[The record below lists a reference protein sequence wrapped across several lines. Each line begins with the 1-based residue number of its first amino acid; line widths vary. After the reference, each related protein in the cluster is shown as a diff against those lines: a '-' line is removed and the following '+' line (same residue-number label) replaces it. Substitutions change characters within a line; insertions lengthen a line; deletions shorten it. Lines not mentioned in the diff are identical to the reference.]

1 MTVTPGLGSMRRV
14 AMGVMLIVAG
24 QTVIARANGE
34 TPVPDV
40 DSINSGRAIYEQ
52 HCASCHGANAEG
64 APNWQERD
72 ARGELPAPPHNA
84 EGHTWRHSDAALYEM
99 VSRGW
104 RDPFNKSK
112 RLTMPAFGGEMSP
125 RTDSRGDW
133 LSQDTVDSRATPVSI
148 GRDPRSSRAEPDAL
162 ALDYR
167 KDNRFL

>member
-1 MTVTPGLGSMRRV
+1 MTETPGLGSMRRV

-34 TPVPDV
+34 TLVPDV

-64 APNWQERD
+64 TPNWQERD

-99 VSRGW
+99 VSKGW

-125 RTDSRGDW
+125 A
-133 LSQDTVDSRATPVSI
+133 QIRAVIGYLKTLWTPEQRQFQSDET
-148 GRDPRSSRAEPDAL
+148 RDHPAPRRMP
-162 ALDYR
+162 
-167 KDNRFL
+167 

>member
-1 MTVTPGLGSMRRV
+1 
-14 AMGVMLIVAG
+14 MLIVAG

-99 VSRGW
+99 VSKGW

-125 RTDSRGDW
+125 AQIRAVIGYLKTLWTPEQRQFQSEETRDHPAPSRM
-133 LSQDTVDSRATPVSI
+133 P
-148 GRDPRSSRAEPDAL
+148 
-162 ALDYR
+162 
-167 KDNRFL
+167 

>member
-1 MTVTPGLGSMRRV
+1 MRRV

-99 VSRGW
+99 VSKGW

-125 RTDSRGDW
+125 AQIRAVIGYLKTLWTPEQRQFQSEETRDHPAPSRM
-133 LSQDTVDSRATPVSI
+133 P
-148 GRDPRSSRAEPDAL
+148 
-162 ALDYR
+162 
-167 KDNRFL
+167 